1 MRRVGPAVLL
11 LFLALT
17 VLLDC
22 PGRLWASEGGGGGA
36 DFLVP
41 RVDLTFWTIVVFG
54 VLLLVLRKFAWGPI
68 LEGLQKRE
76 QAIQNAIDEAHQAR
90 AEAQRLKDQLQGEL
104 DRAHEKVRDILE
116 QGRRDTQQATDAM
129 ISRARAEIQ
138 TERER
143 LRREIDLARDSAL
156 QELWSQTA
164 RLASLISAKV
174 IRRHLTPEDHQG
186 LVQEAIAEL
195 GATAARRTG

>member
-36 DFLVP
+36 DFLVL

-76 QAIQNAIDEAHQAR
+76 QAIQNAIDECMRPGPRPSGSRINFRENWIVPTRRSATFWS
-90 AEAQRLKDQLQGEL
+90 
-104 DRAHEKVRDILE
+104 RD
-116 QGRRDTQQATDAM
+116 
-129 ISRARAEIQ
+129 
-138 TERER
+138 
-143 LRREIDLARDSAL
+143 
-156 QELWSQTA
+156 
-164 RLASLISAKV
+164 
-174 IRRHLTPEDHQG
+174 
-186 LVQEAIAEL
+186 
-195 GATAARRTG
+195 GATLSKLPTP

>member
-1 MRRVGPAVLL
+1 M
-11 LFLALT
+11 
-17 VLLDC
+17 
-22 PGRLWASEGGGGGA
+22 
-36 DFLVP
+36 
-41 RVDLTFWTIVVFG
+41 VFG

-143 LRREIDLARDSAL
+143 LRREIDLARDSIL

-195 GATAARRTG
+195 GPTAARRTG